1 MYTLLIVDDEWQTR
15 KGLRELVCWQELG
28 IEVVGDVGDGREAL
42 PLVQELKPDI
52 LLTDVRMPHMDGM
65 ELSRQVRGMLPQ
77 IAIVFIS
84 VYSDADYLRNAL
96 RLDAVDYL
104 YKPIHME
111 DLKRTMSSLV
121 ERLNQAAQDRA
132 QQEHIRSL
140 LESSRPLLIERF
152 LRGWFSGI
160 LDDEQAI
167 RAKMELLGLS
177 FPQSG
182 GLVGVAFQPLWSTL
196 PDDGTVESSQIL
208 LEDILRRE
216 LHDVLLCAEDTGAV
230 GLMAVEEHAMGLAE
244 AALNAAAT
252 AIREALSMDLL
263 VGLSAWHAG
272 WLDAQQ
278 AVREARL
285 AVGMQAFAPE
295 RAVFR
300 YESEAAQERPA
311 LHPLE
316 GELLE
321 QLLLAGN
328 ADTLMER
335 MDEAMASLKG
345 DAQSSRKLL
354 MTIALRADLTLQ
366 AHGVTSLDSLG
377 FCRHAAGYMP
387 VLAVRRTLEMKLR
400 EAVSALNGRQEEHI
414 SAVTGRVMQM
424 IRTRYA
430 QPLSI
435 GDIAEEVHY
444 SPAHLGA
451 LFKKETGSTM
461 SSFLLQTRLDA
472 AMTLLRTTLE
482 PVSAIAKQVGYPDT
496 QYFSRVFKQFAGC
509 TPLEYRRKAPPC

>member
-111 DLKRTMSSLV
+111 ELKRTMSSLV

-140 LESSRPLLIERF
+140 LESSRSLLIERF

-311 LHPLE
+311 LHPP
-316 GELLE
+316 G
-321 QLLLAGN
+321 G
-328 ADTLMER
+328 
-335 MDEAMASLKG
+335 G
-345 DAQSSRKLL
+345 
-354 MTIALRADLTLQ
+354 
-366 AHGVTSLDSLG
+366 
-377 FCRHAAGYMP
+377 AAGAAAAGGQCGHADGTHGRGYGQPEGRRP
-387 VLAVRRTLEMKLR
+387 VLPQA
-400 EAVSALNGRQEEHI
+400 ADDHC
-414 SAVTGRVMQM
+414 
-424 IRTRYA
+424 
-430 QPLSI
+430 
-435 GDIAEEVHY
+435 
-444 SPAHLGA
+444 PA
-451 LFKKETGSTM
+451 
-461 SSFLLQTRLDA
+461 R
-472 AMTLLRTTLE
+472 
-482 PVSAIAKQVGYPDT
+482 
-496 QYFSRVFKQFAGC
+496 
-509 TPLEYRRKAPPC
+509 